1 MKTYLIINNKYLN
14 YMKLNELKDK
24 ARKSC
29 IKGFSTMRKEELIA
43 ALDKNEEI
51 RLTDDANAKK
61 KIAIE
66 KRKIADEK
74 MKIADEK
81 MKIAKQKK
89 KLAEKLKKC

>member
-1 MKTYLIINNKYLN
+1 
-14 YMKLNELKDK
+14 MKLIELKDK

-29 IKGFSTMRKEELIA
+29 IKGFSTMRKSELIA

-51 RLTDDANAKK
+51 RLTDDAKAKK

-89 KLAEKLKKC
+89 KLAEKLKKR

>member
-14 YMKLNELKDK
+14 YMKLIELKDK

-29 IKGFSTMRKEELIA
+29 IKGFSTMRKAELLA

-66 KRKIADEK
+66 KRKISDEK

-81 MKIAKQKK
+81 KKIAKQKK

>member
-1 MKTYLIINNKYLN
+1 MRLLNNKYLN
-14 YMKLNELKDK
+14 YMKLIELKDK

-29 IKGFSTMRKEELIA
+29 IKGFSTMRKAELLA

-51 RLTDDANAKK
+51 RLTDDAKAKK

-89 KLAEKLKKC
+89 KLAEKLKKR